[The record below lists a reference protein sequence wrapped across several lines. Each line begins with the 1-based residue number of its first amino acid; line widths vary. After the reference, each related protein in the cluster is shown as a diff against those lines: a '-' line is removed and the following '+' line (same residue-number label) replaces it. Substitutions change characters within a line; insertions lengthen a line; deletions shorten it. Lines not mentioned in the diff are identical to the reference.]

1 MVLVDR
7 GVVCID
13 EFDKMFDM
21 DRTVIYEVMEQGRV
35 IIVKVGIYVRLNVR
49 CSVLVVVNF
58 VYGGVSRIGLLIIV
72 FIFIEFC

>member
-13 EFDKMFDM
+13 EFDKMFDI
-21 DRTVIYEVMEQGRV
+21 DRIVIYEVMEQGRV
-35 IIVKVGIYVRLNVR
+35 IIVKVGIYVKLNVR

-58 VYGGVSRIGLLIIV
+58 VYGRVRIL
-72 FIFIEFC
+72 